1 MALAPQIKDA
11 TEAIQQVPPLV
22 DALANLLQTPSGW
35 VVLAAFFLWL
45 LVNKDFSHLFDFMER
60 KERRRF
66 EHLDL
71 YVTKP
76 ELADEESVK
85 VLRDLRDAH
94 YFKIATGIY
103 AEKNL
108 RSALIA
114 LHNRTSHL
122 VGWSSIRR
130 AFPYI
135 QANNRREVKI
145 RELTGFEKFGY
156 WYNQFVGYTSL
167 FAAAG
172 ILSLFVISSSK
183 TFTSLAWGVGGTL
196 AVVFF
201 AMFVFSQNWP
211 EYAARRIQKELAKLP
226 EPEERSA

>member
-1 MALAPQIKDA
+1 MPFAPQVRDA
-11 TEAIQQVPPLV
+11 TEAIQQVPTLV
-22 DALANLLQTPSGW
+22 AELTDLLQAPAGW
-35 VVLAAFFLWL
+35 LVLAAFFFWL
-45 LVNKDFSHLFDFMER
+45 LVNKDFSHIFNVLER

-103 AEKNL
+103 AEKRL

-122 VGWSSIRR
+122 VNWGQIRR
-130 AFPYI
+130 AYPYI
-135 QANNRREVKI
+135 NANDSGMVTI
-145 RELTGFEKFGY
+145 RELTGFERVSY

-167 FAAAG
+167 LLAAG
-172 ILSLFVISSSK
+172 ILTLFFFSGSK

-196 AVVFF
+196 FVVFF
-201 AMFVFSQNWP
+201 ALFVFAQNWP
-211 EYAARRIQKELAKLP
+211 ALAAKQIKRELAKL
-226 EPEERSA
+226 EPEEQGT